1 MRKLID
7 VEQLTYS
14 KYLNMF
20 QANYRLDSGKQ
31 YPYYI
36 ASRKQKQNLAVF
48 GNDKTDAV
56 RILPYIKENDK
67 TYVILIKEFRHPLN
81 RYIFSTPAGIIDE
94 NESSEVS
101 AIRELEEEIGASV
114 VKIER
119 VQKKAYSS
127 AGMTD
132 ESLECFEAEVK
143 LDKKQNLEEIEDITF
158 IKVELDDLLDFVDK
172 NDFGLQSALHLKM
185 FYYKNKY
192 MEQKN
197 GK

>member
-20 QANYRLDSGKQ
+20 QANYKLDSGKQ

-36 ASRKQKQNLAVF
+36 ASRKQKQDLAVF

-56 RILPYIKENDK
+56 RILPYIKENGK

-81 RYIFSTPAGIIDE
+81 KYIFSTPAGIIDE

-101 AIRELEEEIGASV
+101 AVRELEEEIGASV
-114 VKIER
+114 VKIVE
-119 VQKKAYSS
+119 
-127 AGMTD
+127 T
-132 ESLECFEAEVK
+132 SLLMNCLRPYFW
-143 LDKKQNLEEIEDITF
+143 QNSLIVA
-158 IKVELDDLLDFVDK
+158 K
-172 NDFGLQSALHLKM
+172 S
-185 FYYKNKY
+185 
-192 MEQKN
+192 
-197 GK
+197 